1 MASGLR
7 PKIKVEGKTIRE
19 ISAETG
25 IREATLRARIFPG
38 CTIKDIT
45 GRRQD
50 GRNGDVI
57 LVDGMTLCEI
67 AKVTGISYDTLYWRY
82 KHGRTDFGSL
92 TAGRYGLRVPHRNGG
107 ER

>member
-1 MASGLR
+1 MVSGLR
-7 PKIKVEGKTIRE
+7 PKIRIEGKTIRE

-45 GRRQD
+45 DRGQD
-50 GRNGDVI
+50 GDVI
-57 LVDGMTLCEI
+57 LVNGMTLCEI

-107 ER
+107 EQ